1 MKTTKAWIV
10 LAACLLA
17 AGGAGLEAHGK
28 EQAEK
33 GFDRIKALAGTWEAK
48 GPDGA
53 PLKATFTVT
62 SNGTAVM
69 EHLSYN
75 DMVTMY
81 HRDGDQVM
89 LTHYC
94 GGNNQPRMKAPG
106 LAADGK
112 SLVFAF
118 HDVTNLPSKDASF
131 MKALTLTFVGPDTIT
146 EQWTHAGGG
155 HEQPMTIEFTRV
167 K

>member
-1 MKTTKAWIV
+1 MMKAWIFLVCV
-10 LAACLLA
+10 LAAV
-17 AGGAGLEAHGK
+17 GAGLEARGK

-33 GFDRIKALAGTWEAK
+33 GFDRLKALAGDWEAK

-53 PLKATFTVT
+53 PLKVTFTVT

-81 HRDGDQVM
+81 HRDGDQLM

-112 SLVFAF
+112 TMAFAF
-118 HDVTNLPSKDASF
+118 HDVTNLASKDAAF
-131 MKALTLTFVGPDTIT
+131 MKSVTITFVSPDKIT

-155 HEQPMTIEFTRV
+155 TEQPMTVELTRV